1 MSKIDWK
8 GKAIERS
15 QEIKR
20 LNKRIK
26 ELTKSRDDWKE
37 KSAGHKVRA
46 ENLEELLKKLKIN
59 LSKLAEIQ

>member
-1 MSKIDWK
+1 MSKTDWK

-15 QEIKR
+15 QDVKR
-20 LNKRIK
+20 LKKRIR

-37 KSAGHKVRA
+37 KSAGHKAYA
-46 ENLEELLKKLKIN
+46 ENLEELLKKLKTN